1 MKYFNSR
8 DARPKGEWASY
19 DTVVSVT
26 MLQQDEAFLCVQKEG
41 RPLQGQPGDF
51 LVHGADGVYYPVS
64 AEDCEANYEF
74 RGAIASTAP
83 AQPEEVTPDTPP
95 PEQPEQPGDP
105 AAPATPEVPG
115 AA

>member
-26 MLQQDEAFLCVQKEG
+26 MLKMDEAFVCSQKEG
-41 RPLQGQPGDF
+41 RALQGQPGDF
-51 LVHGADGVYYPVS
+51 LAHGADGVYYPVS

-74 RGAIASTAP
+74 RGAIASAAP
-83 AQPEEVTPDTPP
+83 PVEEVTPDTPP

-105 AAPATPEVPG
+105 AGPATPEVPG

>member
-19 DTVVSVT
+19 DTVVNVT
-26 MLQQDEAFLCVQKEG
+26 MLQMDEAFLCVQKEG

-51 LVHGADGVYYPVS
+51 LVHGADGVYYAVS

-74 RGAIASTAP
+74 RGAIASTPP

-95 PEQPEQPGDP
+95 PEQPTADD
-105 AAPATPEVPG
+105 PEVPG